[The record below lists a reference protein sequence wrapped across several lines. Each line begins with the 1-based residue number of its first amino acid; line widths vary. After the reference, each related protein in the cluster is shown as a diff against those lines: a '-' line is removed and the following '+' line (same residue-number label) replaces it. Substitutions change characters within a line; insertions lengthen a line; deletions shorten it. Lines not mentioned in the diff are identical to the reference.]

1 MYGDNTSQSPSARGI
16 RTVKNVGNWKDRR
29 IGRRKENRER
39 KKRGRKIFDFS
50 QFNRRWQLWHCASGT
65 NRTDRETDQSDNR
78 SMVSPNSQGHEV
90 YNWMNSGPLHCSRE
104 RDRVW
109 QNDTIDSVR
118 ARASLTHS
126 TNAETHAHTTGGTKH
141 VAKQGRP
148 GDWVI
153 TYRWSRSQHGVYFRR
168 MSSPI
173 GLNTQLC
180 CERYNVSLYSFS
192 FIDTELI
199 RHFVFS
205 DLSNYQS
212 NAGIIYE
219 LLLAKSGLQA
229 ISSLCVADMDFI
241 IHYLRVS

>member
-1 MYGDNTSQSPSARGI
+1 
-16 RTVKNVGNWKDRR
+16 
-29 IGRRKENRER
+29 
-39 KKRGRKIFDFS
+39 
-50 QFNRRWQLWHCASGT
+50 
-65 NRTDRETDQSDNR
+65 
-78 SMVSPNSQGHEV
+78 
-90 YNWMNSGPLHCSRE
+90 
-104 RDRVW
+104 
-109 QNDTIDSVR
+109 
-118 ARASLTHS
+118 
-126 TNAETHAHTTGGTKH
+126 
-141 VAKQGRP
+141 
-148 GDWVI
+148 
-153 TYRWSRSQHGVYFRR
+153 